1 MQTYILKRLL
11 LLPPMLLGVTFI
23 SFCVM
28 QMAPGMSGG
37 AGGGTGD
44 LSAKRMTRDQQEV
57 LNRTFHLDKPVY
69 LRYLYWL
76 GAIQPTPTKEEI
88 ADSER
93 TGVPIPKR
101 GIIFLDFGQ
110 SMETKAISVW
120 TRLKDAIPITV
131 LMNVITI
138 SIMYFFAIPLGVF
151 SATHQNSFADRTSTV
166 VLFGLYSLPS
176 FWVAVLLIKLMVTV
190 PEAYRLPFQGY
201 QPQNSSELTTLEW
214 LWGCAKHLTLPII
227 CMVYG
232 SFAGLSRYMRTS
244 MIDVVRS
251 DFVRTAR
258 AKGLKEFVVIYK
270 HALRNSLIPIIT
282 LMGGLL
288 PSLIGGSVILETI
301 FGIPGMGYV
310 GYKALLA
317 RDYTLLMATLTIVA
331 ALVMIGFLISDLL
344 YTLADPRISFNK
356 GGR

>member
-11 LLPPMLLGVTFI
+11 LLPPMMFGITFI

-37 AGGGTGD
+37 GGGSGD
-44 LSAKRMTRDQQEV
+44 LSANRMTRDQQEV

-69 LRYLYWL
+69 MRYLYWL
-76 GAIQPTPTKEEI
+76 GVIQPKPTPEEL

-93 TGVPIPKR
+93 TGKPIPWR
-101 GIIFLDFGQ
+101 GIIVLDFGQ
-110 SMETKAISVW
+110 SMETKTISVW
-120 TRLKDAIPITV
+120 DRLKDAIPITII
-131 LMNVITI
+131 LNVVTI
-138 SIMYFFAIPLGVF
+138 LIMYFFAIPLGVF
-151 SATHQNSFADRTSTV
+151 SATHQNSIADRTSTIA
-166 VLFGLYSLPS
+166 LFGLYSLPS
-176 FWVAVLLIKLMVTV
+176 FWVAVLLIKLMVEI
-190 PEAYRLPFQGY
+190 PREYSLPFQGY
-201 QPQNSSELTTLEW
+201 QPPNSNDLTTLEW
-214 LWGCAKHLTLPII
+214 LWGCVKHLTLPII

-244 MIDVVRS
+244 MIDVIRS

-258 AKGLKEFVVIYK
+258 AKGLREFFVIYK

-317 RDYTLLMATLTIVA
+317 RDYTLLMANLTIVSF
-331 ALVMIGFLISDLL
+331 LVMIGFLISDLL
-344 YTLADPRISFNK
+344 YTLADPRISFSK